1 MAALSIE
8 SRRFAIAR
16 LPENATL
23 RLFTNDVDASDPGL
37 TAADFIEPTDAAY
50 RPKSIR
56 PGQWE
61 WIGGAAEAEAE
72 VLIDAPSAAEVKGW
86 FLTGG
91 EPAVLIGAKRVE
103 PPPAA
108 AAPLWV
114 LTGTIR
120 LGIGA
125 DLFGDDDA

>member
-8 SRRFAIAR
+8 SRRYAIAR
-16 LPENATL
+16 LLENATL

-61 WIGGAAEAEAE
+61 WIGAAEAEAE

-91 EPAVLIGAKRVE
+91 EPAVLIGARRVE
-103 PPPAA
+103 PPAAA

-114 LTGTIR
+114 LVGHVR
-120 LGIGA
+120 LGICA
-125 DLFGDDDA
+125 DLFGDDE